1 MLATNQALKFDL
13 FGEVG
18 FWFSWP
24 LPAVFNKSLINLG
37 YCTYISTRSSFFIA
51 GWSNNRQSSYQQ
63 AVGALSPNNS
73 QYYLRAAED
82 DDGMPNLNDPEVAM
96 AAVKIQSA
104 YRGFQTRS
112 QTSNQQRRPTAG
124 RDTDPILLN
133 HWFAWRTNHWPFI
146 REDIVLFRSFQ

>member
-1 MLATNQALKFDL
+1 MPPKQALKYDL
-13 FGEVG
+13 FSTNWVFGLVD
-18 FWFSWP
+18 P
-24 LPAVFNKSLINLG
+24 LLTVLNKTLINLG
-37 YCTYISTRSSFFIA
+37 YCTYISPLSSLIIV

-73 QYYLRAAED
+73 QYYLRAAGD

-112 QTSNQQRRPTAG
+112 QTSNQQRRPRAG
-124 RDTDPILLN
+124 RDTDTILLN
-133 HWFAWRTNHWPFI
+133 HWFTWRTNQRPLI